1 MVVLVL
7 VFCHMGHMVVLGHVV
22 VMWFNFFEK
31 SLCGFPQW
39 LHQFTFPPRV
49 YKSSLFLH
57 PCQDLLFVVLLMIAV
72 LTGMSH
78 SDRYIIVGLVF
89 CCCCCCCRRLFR
101 ATPAA
106 YGSSQARGRM
116 GAAAA
121 GQCHSH
127 SNSGSEPHLQPTPQ
141 LMAMPIRN
149 PLSEARDRT

>member
-1 MVVLVL
+1 MYLFQFSVFIFFRYISKNIYLGHMVVLVL

-89 CCCCCCCRRLFR
+89 CCCCCCCCRLSR
-101 ATPAA
+101 SDR
-106 YGSSQARGRM
+106 Y
-116 GAAAA
+116 
-121 GQCHSH
+121 
-127 SNSGSEPHLQPTPQ
+127 EPF
-141 LMAMPIRN
+141 
-149 PLSEARDRT
+149 